1 MRLIILWYCCL
12 ALSVP
17 TDLSTGHFS
26 KRQGAAKQVAKS
38 EVICCHCGKPLPVLW
53 QFFE

>member
-17 TDLSTGHFS
+17 ADLSTGHFS
-26 KRQGAAKQVAKS
+26 KRQCAAKSA
-38 EVICCHCGKPLPVLW
+38 VISCHCGNPLPVLG